1 MVVEWV
7 EFANCKGA
15 DPALFFSGNGA
26 RAKVTKARR
35 LCGACAVREICLSE
49 AMNDPSVR
57 GVWGGTTYDE
67 RKLQRRAQGWPHEG
81 HG

>member
-67 RKLQRRAQGWPHEG
+67 RKRRRRLTGLPA
-81 HG
+81 